1 MSGRIRDMRNLGPAT
16 ERMLAEVDICS
27 PEDLRQLGAVAA
39 YRRLKFRFGRGVSLN
54 ALHAMEGALT
64 DRDWR
69 QIDRGL
75 KERADWKQEGSR

>member
-16 ERMLAEVDICS
+16 ERMLVEVDICS
-27 PEDLRQLGAVAA
+27 PEDLRRLGAVAA

-54 ALHAMEGALT
+54 ALYALEGALS

-69 QIDRGL
+69 EIDRGL
-75 KERADWKQEGSR
+75 KELVDRKEEGSR